1 MIPAGPLRRA
11 KIACPPRRERSV
23 ADGRSTELAC
33 QIRLSARAR
42 HQGPRFLHSD
52 FDGVQHVAEQPFAL
66 GHCFYHRS
74 QCGHNVIE
82 GGIDAGERDRAYR
95 ALAILIDV
103 KTPGT
108 GLDFAIPH
116 QLVNDVTRVSYGPIA
131 VPKTDASFVF
141 DVATPVQ
148 YFKSVCCHA
157 VDPKRSHSMELR
169 LAPFGHLFGDVGL

>member
-1 MIPAGPLRRA
+1 
-11 KIACPPRRERSV
+11 
-23 ADGRSTELAC
+23 
-33 QIRLSARAR
+33 
-42 HQGPRFLHSD
+42 
-52 FDGVQHVAEQPFAL
+52 VQRVAEQAFLLRHP
-66 GHCFYHRS
+66 FYHRS
-74 QCGHNVIE
+74 QFRHDVVE

-95 ALAILIDV
+95 ALAVLIDV

-131 VPKTDASFVF
+131 VPKTDASLVF

-148 YFKSVCCHA
+148 YFESVCCHA
-157 VDPKRSHSMELR
+157 VDPKRSHSMESR